1 MLGDYSKV
9 GHIFKNQFNIFAV
22 MKAKFNLRQTK
33 DENQETQIY
42 LVCSINQKQEKIST
56 GLKVR
61 PKYWDKEKQVAVVA
75 NTLPKT
81 IQQQNASV
89 NKELEKLLMRFDEW
103 QDYMLDHPE
112 ENERGAVRLRE
123 FIAGEKDK
131 LKVNPLTWFEE
142 AIQND
147 YKTSEGTKRKYLAD
161 LSTIKS
167 FVEERNIR
175 ANSFSNL
182 NYQFIKKF
190 EKYMIDKGMAI
201 NTIINKMRAFLS
213 WISSAEKQGLINPI
227 ETGIARYEMLRKKEE
242 GKEIYLTD
250 NEIELLRNFPLLGN
264 EEIARD
270 IFILQCQLGQRY
282 DDMMHLDNAIITVD
296 KIELIQEKT
305 KKKVSI
311 PLNKIAKEI
320 LLKYNNTL
328 PFISNEYSN
337 QLLKLIGKKAGIIT
351 EEIISIQKGND
362 IEVHKVKR
370 YELISTHTARR
381 TFVTN
386 CLKNGI
392 LPNTIMKITGHKSM
406 KTMNSYDKRTSEDV
420 ANELLALMEKE
431 DEKKILKNKEK
442 KEIASNLIPML
453 GIKGIVPKDVTQ
465 IVGMSFD
472 LKQED
477 YKQFVLDSI
486 DISVE
491 RGIEIKKKRKAEKE
505 ERERQKKNEKND

>member
-56 GLKVR
+56 GQKVR
-61 PKYWDKEKQVAVVA
+61 PKYWDKAKQVAVVA

-112 ENERGAVRLRE
+112 ENERGADRLRV

-131 LKVNPLTWFEE
+131 LKVNPLNWFEE
-142 AIQND
+142 TIQND
-147 YKTSEGTKRKYLAD
+147 YKTSAGTKRKYLAD
-161 LSTIKS
+161 LSTIKF
-167 FVEERNIR
+167 FVEETNIK
-175 ANSFSNL
+175 ANSFNNL
-182 NYQFIKKF
+182 SYQFIKKF

-250 NEIELLRNFPLLGN
+250 NEIELLLNLPLSGN

-282 DDMMHLDNAIITVD
+282 DDMMHLENAIITTNRIV
-296 KIELIQEKT
+296 LIQEKT
-305 KKKVSI
+305 KKKVTI
-311 PLNKIAKEI
+311 PLNGIAKEI
-320 LLKYNNTL
+320 LAKYNNKL
-328 PFISNEYSN
+328 PNMSNEYSN

-386 CLKNGI
+386 CLKIGI
-392 LPNTIMKITGHKSM
+392 SPNTIMKVTGHKSM
-406 KTMNSYDKRTSEDV
+406 KTMSGYDKRSSDDIE
-420 ANELLALMEKE
+420 NELLTKMKKDNRITYKRDNRKSNKE
-431 DEKKILKNKEK
+431 NDDDTDTLPILKM
-442 KEIASNLIPML
+442 ASML
-453 GIKGIVPKDVTQ
+453 GENPV
-465 IVGMSFD
+465 D
-472 LKQED
+472 LM
-477 YKQFVLDSI
+477 
-486 DISVE
+486 
-491 RGIEIKKKRKAEKE
+491 KAIFE
-505 ERERQKKNEKND
+505 ENND